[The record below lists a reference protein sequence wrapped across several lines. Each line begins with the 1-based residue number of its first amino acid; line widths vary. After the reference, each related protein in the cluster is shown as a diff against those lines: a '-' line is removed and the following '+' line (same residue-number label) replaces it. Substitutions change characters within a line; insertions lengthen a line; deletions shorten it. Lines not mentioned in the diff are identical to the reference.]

1 MEEPDTIEP
10 TKDKIR
16 YKSTKGVDDKRRQ
29 VSLLNLAKARQKKLE
44 QLKEKKDR
52 QEQEYEIGSDTES
65 SSSSSEDE
73 IIITKKNKDK
83 KKGKSYGNDDRLSRL
98 ENMISSLVNKKE
110 HKPRRVIEKRTVIQ
124 LPPQQQQGGYNPGIN
139 PQRQQ
144 LLNLI

>member
-1 MEEPDTIEP
+1 MEEQESVKVETP
-10 TKDKIR
+10 KKVR
-16 YKSTKGVDDKRRQ
+16 YKSTKGADDKRRQ

-44 QLKEKKDR
+44 QLKAKKDV
-52 QEQEYEIGSDTES
+52 QEYDIGSETESDS
-65 SSSSSEDE
+65 SSSDEE

-83 KKGKSYGNDDRLSRL
+83 KKPTSKSSGGDEDRLSRL
-98 ENMISSLVNKKE
+98 ENMISNLVNKKE

-124 LPPQQQQGGYNPGIN
+124 LPPQQQQGGYNN